1 MGNNFQEQASKMLEI
16 EGTDIK
22 PCFLL
27 AQRLSN
33 TSFLELVC
41 HRCILESREAEVL
54 NSEAFPQVK
63 PPKFCVPLT
72 HLEDPET
79 RRKASKDRA
88 ARKGDYRNLHEE
100 VCTQIPQDLFS

>member
-1 MGNNFQEQASKMLEI
+1 MGNNFQEQASKMLGI

-22 PCFLL
+22 SCFFL
-27 AQRLSN
+27 AQRLCS
-33 TSFLELVC
+33 TSFTELIR
-41 HRCILESREAEVL
+41 HRYIPGSRETEVL
-54 NSEAFPQVK
+54 NSGAFPQVK

-72 HLEDPET
+72 HLENPET
-79 RRKASKDRA
+79 RRKASKDHA